1 MYQYTTQKVGQ
12 ASFILRIWGKMFPI
26 EAIPA
31 KLETYCKKTE
41 KFGNSLAFDEEFD
54 YNKKRSHRLVQLY

>member
-1 MYQYTTQKVGQ
+1 
-12 ASFILRIWGKMFPI
+12 MFPK

-41 KFGNSLAFDEEFD
+41 KFGISLAFDEKFD

>member
-1 MYQYTTQKVGQ
+1 
-12 ASFILRIWGKMFPI
+12 MFPI
-26 EAIPA
+26 EAIPV

-41 KFGNSLAFDEEFD
+41 KFGNSLAFDEKFD